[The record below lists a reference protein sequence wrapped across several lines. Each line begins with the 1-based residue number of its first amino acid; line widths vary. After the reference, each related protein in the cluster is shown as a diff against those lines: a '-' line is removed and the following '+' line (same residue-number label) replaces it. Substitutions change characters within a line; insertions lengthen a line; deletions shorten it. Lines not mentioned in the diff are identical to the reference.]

1 MTRITRFIVFLC
13 LSAAIGGVRAQGNDA
28 SVHEYKLD
36 NGLKLLVKEDHRAP
50 VVVTQVWYRIGSSYE
65 EDGHTGI
72 SHALEHMMF
81 KGTKKHGEGEFS
93 RIIAENGGNEN
104 AFTSDDYTVYFQTL
118 ENSRLPISFELE
130 ADRMRNLSLKKEA
143 FAKEIEVVKEER
155 RMRTE
160 DNPGAYTYETAMA
173 TAFQTSPYRNPT
185 IGWMA
190 DLKHMRV
197 QDLRRWYHKWYAP
210 NNATLVVAGDVQ
222 PQQVLALAKKY
233 FGPLKPET
241 ITPPPQ
247 RPEVEQSGMKRVV
260 VRRPAEVPE
269 IIMAWK
275 TPVLTTARR
284 PGSDVAEWEPYA
296 LDVLA
301 GILSGGDSARFNSQL
316 IRGREV
322 ASSLDASYDLT
333 SRLDS
338 VFVVSGEP
346 ARGKTVAD
354 LEAAVRDQI
363 ASLKS
368 EPVSDEELQRVK
380 AQVVSGDVYQRDSV
394 FYQAMMLGTL
404 ESVGLSWRDA
414 DKYVD
419 RIKAVTAAQVQQV
432 AAKYFTDRHLTV
444 AELDPLPMKGAPPP
458 RTMTGGMDHVR

>member
-1 MTRITRFIVFLC
+1 LTRITGFIVLLC
-13 LSAAIGGVRAQGNDA
+13 LSAALTGVRAQADDA
-28 SVHEYKLD
+28 GVHEYRLD

-118 ENSRLPISFELE
+118 ENTRLPVSFELE

-143 FAKEIEVVKEER
+143 FTKEIEVVKEER
-155 RMRTE
+155 RMRTD

-210 NNATLVVAGDVQ
+210 DNATLVVAGDVQ
-222 PQQVLALAKKY
+222 PLQVLALAKKY
-233 FGPLKPET
+233 FGPLKPEK
-241 ITPPPQ
+241 ITPPPS
-247 RPEVEQSGMKRVV
+247 RPEVEQTGIKRVV

-275 TPVLTTARR
+275 VPVLTTARR

-316 IRGREV
+316 VRGREV

-346 ARGKTVAD
+346 ARGKTAAD

-380 AQVVSGDVYQRDSV
+380 AQVVSSDVYQRDSV
-394 FYQAMMLGTL
+394 FYQALILGTL
-404 ESVGLSWRDA
+404 ESVGLSWQDA

-419 RIKAVTAAQVQQV
+419 RVKAVTAAQVQQV
-432 AAKYFTDRHLTV
+432 AAKYFTDRRLTV
-444 AELDPLPMKGAPPP
+444 AQLDPLPMHGKPQ
-458 RTMTGGMDHVR
+458 RTITGGMNHVR

>member
-1 MTRITRFIVFLC
+1 LTSILRFIVLLC
-13 LSAAIGGVRAQGNDA
+13 LSAVLTGVRAQGDDA
-28 SVHEYKLD
+28 SVHEYRLD

-93 RIIAENGGNEN
+93 RIIAENGGSEN

-130 ADRMRNLSLKKEA
+130 ADRMRNLSLKKAA

-155 RMRTE
+155 RMRTD

-190 DLKHMRV
+190 DLNHMHV

-233 FGPLKPET
+233 FGPLKPEK
-241 ITPPPQ
+241 ITPPPS
-247 RPEVEQSGMKRVV
+247 RPEVEQTGIKRIV

-269 IIMAWK
+269 LIMAWK
-275 TPVLTTARR
+275 APVLTAARQ

-296 LDVLA
+296 LDVLG

-316 IRGREV
+316 VRGREV

-368 EPVSDEELQRVK
+368 GPVSDEELQRVK
-380 AQVVSGDVYQRDSV
+380 AQVVSSDVYQRDSV
-394 FYQAMMLGTL
+394 FYQALILGTL

-432 AAKYFTDRHLTV
+432 AVKYFTDRHLTV
-444 AELDPLPMKGAPPP
+444 AQLDPLPMTGKPP
-458 RTMTGGMDHVR
+458 RTMTGGMNHVR

>member
-1 MTRITRFIVFLC
+1 LTRITRFIVLLC
-13 LSAAIGGVRAQGNDA
+13 LSAVLAGVRAQTDDA
-28 SVHEYKLD
+28 SVHEYRLD

-93 RIIAENGGNEN
+93 RIIAENGGSEN

-130 ADRMRNLSLKKEA
+130 ADRMRNLSLKKDA

-155 RMRTE
+155 RMRTD

-190 DLKHMRV
+190 DLNHMRV
-197 QDLRRWYHKWYAP
+197 QNLRRWYHKWYAP

-222 PQQVLALAKKY
+222 PQEVLALAKKY
-233 FGPLKPET
+233 FGPLKPEK
-241 ITPPPQ
+241 ITPPPS
-247 RPEVEQSGMKRVV
+247 RPEVEQTGIKRIV

-275 TPVLTTARR
+275 VPVLTTARQ
-284 PGSDVAEWEPYA
+284 PDSDVAEWEPYA

-301 GILSGGDSARFNSQL
+301 GILSGGDSARFNAQL
-316 IRGREV
+316 VRGKEV
-322 ASSLDASYDLT
+322 ASSVDASYDLT

-354 LEAAVRDQI
+354 LEAAVRNQI
-363 ASLKS
+363 ASLQS

-380 AQVVSGDVYQRDSV
+380 AQVVSSDVYQRDSV
-394 FYQAMMLGTL
+394 FYQAIILGSL

-444 AELDPLPMKGAPPP
+444 AQLDPLPMNGKPP
-458 RTMTGGMDHVR
+458 RTMMGGMNHVR

>member
-1 MTRITRFIVFLC
+1 MSRWLALLC
-13 LSAAIGGVRAQGNDA
+13 LGLAACAVQAGDEDA
-28 SVHEYKLD
+28 GVHEYTLH

-65 EDGHTGI
+65 EDGRTGV

-93 RIIAENGGNEN
+93 RIVAENGGSEN
-104 AFTSDDYTVYFQTL
+104 AFTSDDYTVYFQTM

-130 ADRMRNLSLKKEA
+130 ADRMRNLLLKKSA

-155 RMRTE
+155 RMRTD
-160 DNPGAYTYETAMA
+160 DNPEAYTYETAMA

-190 DLKHMRV
+190 DLNHMQV
-197 QDLRRWYHKWYAP
+197 EDLRRWYHEWYAP

-222 PQQVLALAKKY
+222 PDQVLALAKKY
-233 FGPLKPET
+233 FGPLQAET
-241 ITPPPQ
+241 LTPPPV
-247 RPEVEQSGMKRVV
+247 RPEVPQYGMKRVV

-269 IIMAWK
+269 LIMAWK
-275 TPVLTTARR
+275 VPVLTSTRQ
-284 PGSDVAEWEPYA
+284 PHSKVAAWEPYA

-301 GILSGGDSARFNSQL
+301 GILAGGDSARFNAQL
-316 IRGREV
+316 VRGREV
-322 ASSLDASYDLT
+322 AASLDAGYDLT
-333 SRLDS
+333 SRLDT

-346 ARGKTVAD
+346 ARGKTVAE
-354 LEAAVRDQI
+354 LEQAVREQI
-363 ASLKS
+363 AALKTA
-368 EPVSDEELQRVK
+368 PVSDAELQRVK
-380 AQVVSGDVYQRDSV
+380 AQVVSSDVYQRDSI
-394 FYQAMMLGTL
+394 FYQAMKLGTL

-414 DKYVD
+414 DAYVG

-432 AAKYFTDRHLTV
+432 ADKYFKDRHLTV
-444 AELDPLPMKGAPPP
+444 AQLDPLPMNGAPPP
-458 RTMTGGMDHVR
+458 RRLPGGMDHVR

>member
-1 MTRITRFIVFLC
+1 MTRIMRFIVLLC
-13 LSAAIGGVRAQGNDA
+13 LSVALTGVRAQGNDA
-28 SVHEYKLD
+28 SVHEYRLD

-50 VVVTQVWYRIGSSYE
+50 VVVSQVWYRIGSSYE

-81 KGTKKHGEGEFS
+81 KGTEKHGEGEFS
-93 RIIAENGGNEN
+93 RIIAENGGSEN

-118 ENSRLPISFELE
+118 ENSRLPISFKLE
-130 ADRMRNLSLKKEA
+130 ADRMRNLSLNKAA

-155 RMRTE
+155 RMRTD

-190 DLKHMRV
+190 DLNHMRV

-222 PQQVLALAKKY
+222 PRQVLALAKKY
-233 FGPLKPET
+233 FGPLKPEE
-241 ITPPPQ
+241 ITPPPS
-247 RPEVEQSGMKRVV
+247 RPEVEQTDIKRIV

-269 IIMAWK
+269 LIMAWK
-275 TPVLTTARR
+275 VPVLTTARR

-296 LDVLA
+296 LDVLT
-301 GILSGGDSARFNSQL
+301 GILSGGDSARFNAQL
-316 IRGREV
+316 VRGKEI
-322 ASSLDASYDLT
+322 ASSVDASYDLT
-333 SRLDS
+333 SRLNS

-394 FYQAMMLGTL
+394 FYQALILGTL

-419 RIKAVTAAQVQQV
+419 RIKSVTAAQVQQV
-432 AAKYFTDRHLTV
+432 AVKYFTDRHLTV
-444 AELDPLPMKGAPPP
+444 AQLDPLPMTGKPP
-458 RTMTGGMDHVR
+458 RTMTGGMNHVR